1 MRCLIRGHPLVLH
14 AGSGAAMK
22 SQTLQVKLAE
32 LKITSSH
39 SRPRGSN
46 DNAYVESLFRTLNM
60 CRSGCHRG
68 LKRGMK
74 RGSGWRNLSGGITR
88 APSQWYRLCDTG
100 AKAYRRRPGAT
111 EAQGN
116 AIPRGQGAPSGR
128 LVTVDAKLAVESG
141 GHAESGT
148 EKAGSIMNARGDNFV
163 DTYRA
168 S

>member
-14 AGSGAAMK
+14 ADSGAAMK

-111 EAQGN
+111 EAQGKRYTARPRS
-116 AIPRGQGAPSGR
+116 AIRQAGHSGCE
-128 LVTVDAKLAVESG
+128 TGSG
-141 GHAESGT
+141 KRRS
-148 EKAGSIMNARGDNFV
+148 R
-163 DTYRA
+163 
-168 S
+168 